1 MLIDDTHPNYADII
15 VLDPQGNTV
24 RSVLRLDTQTAHGT
38 RYATDAAGHVLF
50 ESADAAR
57 PERFV
62 RREACTLYGHRVMYR
77 GGALIADLP
86 AAPASSAPAQ
96 Q

>member
-1 MLIDDTHPNYADII
+1 MFIDETHPNYADII

-24 RSVLRLDTQTAHGT
+24 RSVLSLDTVTARGT

-50 ESADAAR
+50 ETTIAGST
-57 PERFV
+57 ERRV
-62 RREACTLYGHRVMYR
+62 RRESCTLYGHRVMFR

-86 AAPASSAPAQ
+86 SAPTAPRS
-96 Q
+96 